1 MSQEKDSVMIR
12 HMASAK
18 KELYARALSGQLS
31 GSLQNAAKDGKVL
44 MTETRIFVGLNDSET
59 RKQKFDTGKYL
70 SLLKNICRSYHVPFS
85 LNLEEGGYFHDDGE
99 YTEETSL
106 VLTLIDVDGETV
118 QEIAKDLCAFFHQES
133 VLVTENCISG
143 QFINEAL

>member
-1 MSQEKDSVMIR
+1 MSQENVGALIR
-12 HMASAK
+12 HIISAK
-18 KELYARALSGQLS
+18 KDLYARTVTMRKS
-31 GSLQNAAKDGKVL
+31 GSYQNTAADGKVM
-44 MTETRIFVGLNDSET
+44 MTETRIYIGLNDSET
-59 RKQKFDTGKYL
+59 RKQKYDTGKYL

-85 LNLEEGGYFHDDGE
+85 VNLEEGGYFHDDGE

-106 VLTLIDVDGETV
+106 VLTLIDADSETV
-118 QEIAKDLCAFFHQES
+118 QDIAKDLCAFFRQES